1 MERLA
6 KRNEGMAIEH
16 LRFATAL
23 QQVTEATA
31 DTYAVDTNE
40 IPMLNDG
47 LNATAR
53 HLEQS
58 RSLLEDEARGWE
70 EGVLEDLKRQRD
82 TLVSMRDMFDRRD
95 KYAKDNIPHLE
106 KRIAANEQ
114 KLQGIRNKSPEMIK
128 PGEAE
133 KVEDAIIR
141 VSFFPLPY
149 PTLSFPSFPS
159 LLLLFLPFLF
169 LSFTNVPAGQRI
181 HRPTA
186 RARRLHQRV
195 RPRRTGFL
203 PAESVPHQSIASGV
217 ESGAGQVCG
226 VACGELEKVRG
237 GGGEYAGG
245 GVDV

>member
-149 PTLSFPSFPS
+149 PTLSFPSFPP
-159 LLLLFLPFLF
+159 LLHLFF
-169 LSFTNVPAGQRI
+169 LSFSFLSLTSPQDKESIVQQ
-181 HRPTA
+181 HA
-186 RARRLHQRV
+186 RGVFINECIRDELVFFQQSQYHIGRLHQEWSQERV
-195 RPRRTGFL
+195 KYAELQAENWRRLG
-203 PAESVPHQSIASGV
+203 EEV
-217 ESGAGQVCG
+217 ESMPV
-226 VACGELEKVRG
+226 GE
-237 GGGEYAGG
+237 
-245 GVDV
+245 